1 MVIVKSDKLLL
12 FISFVHIQTEVIILI
27 LLMINLTYPAFLFI
41 NLLLTKNE
49 YGRKLIINDCNI
61 VFMVSKNIRF
71 KLSFFL

>member
-12 FISFVHIQTEVIILI
+12 FISFVHIQTEIIILI
-27 LLMINLTYPAFLFI
+27 LLIINLTYPDFLLI

-49 YGRKLIINDCNI
+49 YGRKLIINDCNM
-61 VFMVSKNIRF
+61 VFIVSKNSRF